1 MNDVEVIDCRG
12 LACPQPVILA
22 KKAVGQHRRV
32 EVIVDDTVALEN
44 IRRMAKTLGCK
55 IQTEEKGK
63 GVFHILLAMADQDRG
78 LQQTECP
85 VASASGP
92 GRTKGLLVVVFTE
105 NRMGRGNQEL
115 GYVLIKAF
123 IHTLSEQEEVPDTII
138 FYNTGVLLTV
148 RNGEVVDDLKK
159 LEAAGTEILVCGT
172 CTNYFD
178 IAKDVGVGVISNMY
192 DIANAMCQADRLV
205 MP

>member
-1 MNDVEVIDCRG
+1 MNDMEIIDCRG

-22 KKAVGQHRRV
+22 KKAVEQHRRV

-44 IRRMAKTLGCK
+44 IRRMAKTQGCT
-55 IQTEEKGK
+55 IQAEEKEK
-63 GVFHILLAMADQDRG
+63 GVFHIFLALGDQGSG
-78 LQQTECP
+78 LTQAECP

-92 GRTKGLLVVVFTE
+92 GGMKGPLVVVFTE

-148 RNGEVVDDLKK
+148 RDGEVVDDLKK
-159 LEAAGTEILVCGT
+159 LAEAGAKILVCGT
-172 CTNYFD
+172 CTNYFE
-178 IAKDVGVGVISNMY
+178 ITKDVGVGVISNMY
-192 DIANAMCQADRLV
+192 DIANAMCRADRLV